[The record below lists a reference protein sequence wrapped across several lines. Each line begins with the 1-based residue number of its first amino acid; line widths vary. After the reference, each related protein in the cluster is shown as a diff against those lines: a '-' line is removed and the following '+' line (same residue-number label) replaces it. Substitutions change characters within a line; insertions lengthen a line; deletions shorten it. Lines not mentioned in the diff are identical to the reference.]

1 MTRHQSKGGNPDKS
15 EAAKWTSHGLKGPR
29 GPKLTQNPTHTE
41 NVPKDPHASHHAKG
55 GGQPG
60 PQGVAEPWVQ
70 FGRTALGPVDPGLPR
85 GASLLAPK
93 GIPGV
98 FAVSLCAAQG
108 VLGL

>member
-1 MTRHQSKGGNPDKS
+1 MDV
-15 EAAKWTSHGLKGPR
+15 HGLKGPR
-29 GPKLTQNPTHTE
+29 GPKLTQNLTHTE